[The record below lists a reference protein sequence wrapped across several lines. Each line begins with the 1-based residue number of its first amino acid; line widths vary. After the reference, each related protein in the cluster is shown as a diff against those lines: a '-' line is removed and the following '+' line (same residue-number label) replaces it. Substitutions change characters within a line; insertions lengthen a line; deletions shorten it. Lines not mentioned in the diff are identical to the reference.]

1 MNKRVEELLQSN
13 FCVNGVSGEVH
24 YDDNKYSDR
33 YADGYDY
40 IYHDTYDDRYHDSY
54 DDGR

>member
-13 FCVNGVSGEVH
+13 FCVTEVSGDVR
-24 YDDNKYSDR
+24 YDDNTYSDSYEDR
-33 YADGYDY
+33 YDDM
-40 IYHDTYDDRYHDSY
+40 YHDTYDDRYHDMY

>member
-1 MNKRVEELLQSN
+1 MNKRVEELLQSD

-24 YDDNKYSDR
+24 YDDNTYSDR
-33 YADGYDY
+33 YADGYDD